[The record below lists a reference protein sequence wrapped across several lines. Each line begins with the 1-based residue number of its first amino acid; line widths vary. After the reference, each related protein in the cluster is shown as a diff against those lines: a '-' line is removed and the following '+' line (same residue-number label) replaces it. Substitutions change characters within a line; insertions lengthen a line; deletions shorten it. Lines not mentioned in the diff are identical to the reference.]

1 IAVAAFGPL
10 YFAAYPEREGYTYL
24 LTLAIVLIFKVWN
37 LIANWW
43 MLKIRDKGTR
53 QWDHIVRLAVNI
65 SVFYFLIEGSMLL
78 AAITTVLFIALF
90 LYDLNRSRKEAGIKW
105 DLLVEKDQQR
115 MQTFYRFAN
124 LFTDVPRL
132 KNRVKK
138 RYWLVSFVDKLPFK
152 QQLTYDYLYRITF
165 IRSGD
170 YLGMYVRLIVI
181 GGLFIYYVPNIWM
194 KLLFALLFLYMSS
207 FQMVTLYNHHRTV
220 VWLDLYPV
228 KRDLRQKALM
238 KWLLHLAIIQTVV
251 FSLVFIVAGNYMG
264 SILTIVGG
272 TVFDFLFIYGYV
284 KKKLLH
290 K

>member
-1 IAVAAFGPL
+1 MFDSHAFFKERFSAHLRETCRYLRYNLNLHIDVAVLFCILSHGFYYQQWLMQLPANFPTAWIIVIVLGLLVSYSPVRTLLKEPDLVFLIAAEHKMGAYFRDALIYSFVIQLYLIFIAVAAFGPL

-43 MLKIRDKGTR
+43 MLKIGDKGTR
-53 QWDHIVRLAVNI
+53 HWDHIVRLAVNI

-138 RYWLVSFVDKLPFK
+138 RYWL
-152 QQLTYDYLYRITF
+152 
-165 IRSGD
+165 
-170 YLGMYVRLIVI
+170 
-181 GGLFIYYVPNIWM
+181 
-194 KLLFALLFLYMSS
+194 
-207 FQMVTLYNHHRTV
+207 
-220 VWLDLYPV
+220 
-228 KRDLRQKALM
+228 
-238 KWLLHLAIIQTVV
+238 
-251 FSLVFIVAGNYMG
+251 
-264 SILTIVGG
+264 
-272 TVFDFLFIYGYV
+272 
-284 KKKLLH
+284 
-290 K
+290 